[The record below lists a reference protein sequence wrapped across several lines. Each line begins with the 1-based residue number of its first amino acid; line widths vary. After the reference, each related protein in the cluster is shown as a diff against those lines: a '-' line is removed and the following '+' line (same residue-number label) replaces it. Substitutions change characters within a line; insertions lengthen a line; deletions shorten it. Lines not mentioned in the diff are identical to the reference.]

1 MTTEKTKKTLG
12 KRQFLA
18 FVLLLAF
25 LVSAFPSGWFL
36 TAVLAAPPLM
46 ETGNKVYHD
55 DQPFEL
61 YRNVNGET
69 RIKILEYMYAET
81 TEPGQQ
87 RPVYCVMAGSPSPE
101 GGSIK
106 PTVMQDPV
114 AKDLLGRLQ
123 YIIEMDSSHF
133 ELPDTVNGIPHI
145 HYCVKQLL
153 IWHLIYLYQDW
164 MGAEA
169 QTYLKGVDLDS
180 FIDGQ
185 GSGQT
190 AISVLAEAKRL
201 WKVYNDAGRPSLT
214 GAFTPNY
221 VSEIK
226 DLSAISWDSTA
237 KKYRATFNVKVRETV
252 KGKTGGTF
260 SFTKISGGKIYL
272 KGSDGTYSEGVSQG
286 KEYPSGSSFRI
297 EGEWKDLLKEEGCR
311 SMNIQVRAE
320 SNKGNESSQRMYG
333 YFFDSSPSESG
344 KPRQTYVALYESSQ
358 KTFAGT
364 SARWQ
369 VKQTKIELTKESVFE
384 SIRVPEEGAAF
395 EIYRSDYADLASAK
409 AAGCGFECISDKN
422 GKIRDKAT
430 GDLLFL
436 PSGKYTIRQTAA
448 PSGTQ
453 MMSPNPATFTVDAN
467 KTTNT
472 ASFEDA
478 LKNGSIEII
487 KKIQTGYDI
496 YAGTPTSQLASE
508 KGAVFQVWNSKYA
521 SYEKAPEVYRDLLE
535 TNSYGRARSKKLPA
549 GEYKIHQIDS
559 EATKYTY
566 ACSDETITITG
577 DGLVGK
583 PEKTLTLID
592 RKYELKIQ
600 IRKVD
605 QKTGQIIPVKGV
617 EFSVLNEKMEVLSDW
632 DGKDTFVTKADGTA
646 DLDKLGLTVGIYYIK
661 EKKAPDGF
669 ILAKD
674 PIRIEAKKG
683 ESFIGVGPKGDLKA
697 VPFAD
702 EEVEVTLDFTKTGG
716 KLASASSVETGF
728 SDLKGYRF
736 NYSSG
741 SLSGAV
747 YELYCNEDVLDFS
760 RDISLLDPGKYPEGT
775 ILRSPDGKTFTPY
788 KMFDKD
794 GDGVKETPLK
804 SGTLLGT
811 YTTDK
816 SGKITIEHL
825 SLNAVTSRAS
835 YKLVEK
841 TAPEGYLLNTTP
853 VIFSVSDTR
862 SDQTVRVVK
871 SEKSALDGR
880 QKAEITFSK
889 VGRTYEFDPNTKTY
903 VSSEKELSGAVF
915 GVYAGEDILSGKGV
929 VIVKKDELIEVVTSG
944 EDGICRTTSDLPFG
958 YTFYVKE
965 LKAPEGYLKEEG
977 KHEISTKRTKKD
989 QTTGKIVFSMEKPIV
1004 NEISRARLQ
1013 IEKIADDTR
1022 LPMEGVEF
1030 EIYTTTGDLIE
1041 KLVTDKD
1048 GKAETKNAFPKG
1060 ETILLRE
1067 TKTNDRYALE
1077 PDKTIRI
1084 TKPQKES
1091 GTYAVQTEKIFNYLL
1106 SEIKVVK
1113 YCNDGSKT
1121 PMDGVTFQLWKVE
1134 DGDEPDT
1141 FISEGKTDAE
1151 GKLSFWV
1158 GEGDYYLIETDVGKW
1173 TNFRVLSEKIPVSCT
1188 KESEVYH
1195 FELLDDYTEVK
1206 AEKRSASNGELL
1218 GRCGVSI
1225 RDGSGEILSFI
1236 WLPEKMAYMVC
1247 GEKDPGATTILFT
1260 DEKKDT
1266 SWYGTVTILGLP
1278 AGDYEIVEVE
1288 APEGYRNDSE
1298 VMPVKVK
1305 NKGEISVT
1313 RLYDTVK
1320 TSERDLIIGGSCC
1333 GIFGVSGISLFLLA
1347 AVDLM
1352 KRRGAR

>member
-1 MTTEKTKKTLG
+1 MTTEQTKKTLG
-12 KRQFLA
+12 TRQFLA
-18 FVLLLAF
+18 FVLVLAF
-25 LVSAFPSGWFL
+25 LASALPSAGFL
-36 TAVLAAPPLM
+36 RSVLAAPPLM

-87 RPVYCVMAGSPSPE
+87 RPVYCVMAGAPSPE

-106 PTVMQDPV
+106 PTVMQDPM
-114 AKDLLGRLQ
+114 AKELLGKLQ
-123 YIIEMDSSHF
+123 YIIEMNSSHF
-133 ELPDTVNGIPHI
+133 KLPDTVNGISHI

-153 IWHLIYLYQDW
+153 IWHLIYLYQEK
-164 MGAEA
+164 MGSEA

-201 WKVYNDAGRPSLT
+201 WKVYDEAGRPSLT
-214 GAFTPNY
+214 GAYTPNY
-221 VSEIK
+221 VAEIK
-226 DLSAISWDSTA
+226 NLTTLAWESAA
-237 KKYRATFNVKVRETV
+237 KKYRATFTVNVRETV

-260 SFTKISGGKIYL
+260 SFTKINGGKIYL
-272 KGSDGTYSEGVSQG
+272 KGSDGTYSQLVSPSS
-286 KEYPSGSSFRI
+286 EYPSGSSFRI
-297 EGEWKDLLKEEGCR
+297 EGEWKGMVQEENLR

-320 SNKGNESSQRMYG
+320 SNTGNESSQWMYG
-333 YFFDSSPSESG
+333 YFFDGSPSESG

-358 KTFAGT
+358 KTFAGS

-369 VKQTKIELTKESVFE
+369 VKQTKVELTKETVFE
-384 SIRVPEEGAAF
+384 SIRLPEEGATF
-395 EIYRSDYADLASAK
+395 EIYRSDYTDLASAK
-409 AAGCGFECISDKN
+409 TAGFGFDCISDKN
-422 GKIRDKAT
+422 GKIKNKAT
-430 GDLLFL
+430 GETLLL
-436 PSGKYTIRQTAA
+436 PSGKYTIKQTFA
-448 PSGTQ
+448 PSGTK

-467 KTTNT
+467 KTTST
-472 ASFEDA
+472 AFFEDV
-478 LKNGSIEII
+478 LKNGSIAIE

-496 YAGTPTSQLASE
+496 YAGTATSKLASE
-508 KGAVFQVWNSKYA
+508 KGAVFQVWNTKYA

-535 TNSYGRARSKKLPA
+535 TDQNGRAQSKKLPA
-549 GEYKIHQIDS
+549 GEYRIHQIDS

-566 ACSDETITITG
+566 ACSDENITITG
-577 DGLVGK
+577 DGTDGK
-583 PEKTLTLID
+583 PEKTLTLVD
-592 RKYELKIQ
+592 RQYELKIQ

-605 QKTGQIIPVKGV
+605 QKTGEIIPVKGV
-617 EFSVLNEKMEVLSDW
+617 EFSVLNDKMQVLKDW
-632 DGKDTFVTKADGTA
+632 NGKDTFVTKADGTA
-646 DLDKLGLTVGIYYIK
+646 DLDKLGLAVGTYYIK
-661 EKKAPDGF
+661 EKKAPSGF
-669 ILAKD
+669 VLSKE

-702 EEVEVTLDFTKTGG
+702 DEVEVTLEFTKNGG
-716 KLASASSVETGF
+716 KLASATSVETGYD
-728 SDLKGYRF
+728 DLKGYRF
-736 NYSSG
+736 NYSSV

-747 YELYCNEDVLDFS
+747 YELYCNEDVLGFS
-760 RDISLLDPGKYPEGT
+760 RDISLLDPKKYPEGT
-775 ILRSPDGKTFTPY
+775 ILRSTDGKTFRPY

-811 YTTDK
+811 YATDK
-816 SGKITIEHL
+816 NGKISIEHL
-825 SLNAVTSRAS
+825 SLNAATSRAS

-841 TAPEGYLLNTTP
+841 TAPDGYLLDPTP

-862 SDQTVRVVK
+862 SDQTIRIVK
-871 SEKSALDGR
+871 SEKSALDWR

-903 VSSEKELSGAVF
+903 ISSEKELSGAVF
-915 GVYAGEDILSGKGV
+915 GVYAAEDIHSASGA
-929 VIVKKDELIEVVTSG
+929 VIVKKDALIEVVTSD
-944 EDGICRTTSDLPFG
+944 EDGVCRTTSDLPLG
-958 YTFYVKE
+958 YNFYVKE
-965 LKAPEGYLKEEG
+965 LKAPDGYLKDEG
-977 KHEISTKRTKKD
+977 THEISTKKKKKD
-989 QTTGKIVFSMEKPIV
+989 QTTAKIVFAMEKPIV

-1030 EIYTTTGDLIE
+1030 EVYTTSGDLIE
-1041 KLVTDKD
+1041 KLVTDKN
-1048 GKAETKNAFPKG
+1048 GKAETKTAFPKW

-1067 TKTNDRYALE
+1067 TKTHEHYALE

-1084 TKPQKES
+1084 SRSQKEL

-1106 SEIKVVK
+1106 SEICVLKC
-1113 YCNDGSKT
+1113 CNDGSKT

-1134 DGDEPDT
+1134 DGGEPDT

-1158 GEGDYYLIETDVGKW
+1158 GEGDYYLIETDVGRW
-1173 TNFRVLSEKIPVSCT
+1173 TNFRVLSEKIPVSYT

-1195 FELLDDYTEVK
+1195 FELLDDYTEIL

-1225 RDGSGEILSFI
+1225 RDSKGEILSFI
-1236 WLPEKMAYMVC
+1236 WLPEKMAYMTC
-1247 GEKDPGATTILFT
+1247 GASDPGATTVLFT
-1260 DEKKDT
+1260 NEERNT
-1266 SWYGTVTILGLP
+1266 SWYGTVTILGLA

-1320 TSERDLIIGGSCC
+1320 TSERDLIIGGGCC

-1347 AVDLM
+1347 AVDIM